1 MNLRDYIAAIKADPD
16 FKGQVVHHQEIPERK
31 PQWAEWPPTLSPILQ
46 QALASQGIDRL
57 YTHQAEAVTAALA
70 GENVVVVTPTASG
83 KTLCYNLPVIQ
94 RRLDDPSAHAL
105 YLFPIK
111 ALEQDQIKAF
121 RALIEAAE
129 CQMSRPDPIR
139 AEIYDGD
146 TPPHRRK
153 KITLNPPAVVL
164 SNPDM
169 VHAAILPY
177 HANWEAFFRSLRF
190 LVLDELHTYKG
201 VFGSHIVQVLR
212 RLFRIAELYGSRPQ
226 IIACSATIQNPG
238 ELAERLAGRPFTV
251 KDQSGAPAAGRHF
264 LFVNPMQLSTST
276 AAARLLRLAVDQDF
290 KTICFTKARKVTELI
305 YTWVTQ
311 SRPDLR
317 RAISAYRA
325 GYLPEERREIE
336 QKLFTGELKGVV
348 STSAL
353 EMGIDIGGLDVCLLC
368 GYPGTI
374 TTTWQRGGRVGRQDR
389 ESLIVLLAQP
399 DALDQYFMKH
409 PEAFFQSSYEAAVV
423 DPKNL
428 PILKE
433 HLVCAAAELPL
444 SADDPHFLQASSAE
458 ALRELLQENR
468 LLKSVDEATWHSRRR
483 YPQREVS
490 LRGIGEAWTIFE
502 EPMKPLPEGKKPR
515 VIGSLDGKR
524 AFTEGHQGA
533 IYLHRA
539 QQYQVMRMDLGR
551 KNVFAR
557 PVTVNYYTRPRSEKE
572 TEILKV
578 RASKPVKNFVVRL
591 GELKVTEWIQGYEK
605 RRISGQE
612 RLSVHELD
620 LPPFI
625 FETVGLWIELED
637 FVPHAIKRLGRDF
650 MGGIHAVEHAAIG
663 LFPLFALCDRDD
675 VGGISTPFHEQVK
688 KSAIFIYDGYPGGI
702 GLAER
707 CFEVIE
713 ELLRKTL
720 EVVETCECEDGCP
733 GCVHSSKCGSGNVPL
748 DKQAAVAVLKMLLG
762 LAPELVAPAGPIEEE
777 PPLRIEALPVAKEE
791 TQGPRIMVFD
801 LETLR
806 GAEEVGGWNN
816 TELMGLAVGVVWD
829 SVDQEMHSFFEKE
842 AGALVTKLRQ
852 ADLVVGFN
860 LLSFDYLVL
869 RAYTAFD
876 LRKLPT
882 FDMLV
887 DVFRRLNYRLSL
899 GHLAE
904 KTLGRRKTAD
914 GLQSLR
920 WVKEGRMDL
929 VERYCR
935 DDVAI
940 TRDLFYHGLEHRK
953 LIFADKQGRLMEL
966 SVDWDLEKILQ
977 TYGLNMGS
985 GPNVK

>member
-1 MNLRDYIAAIKADPD
+1 MNLRDYIRAIQADPD
-16 FKGQVVHHQEIPERK
+16 FKDQVVHHEEIPERQ
-31 PQWAEWPPTLSPILQ
+31 PRWADWPSGLSPALP
-46 QALASQGIDRL
+46 QALREQGIERL
-57 YTHQAEAVTAALA
+57 YTHQAEAISSALA

-94 RRLDDPSAHAL
+94 RRLEDPEAHAL

-111 ALEQDQIKAF
+111 ALEQDQLKTF
-121 RALIEAAE
+121 RALVEAAE
-129 CQMSRPDPIR
+129 CQMSRPDPIE

-146 TPPHRRK
+146 TPSHRRK
-153 KITLNPPAVVL
+153 KITQHPPAVVI

-169 VHAAILPY
+169 VHLGILPY
-177 HANWEAFFRSLRF
+177 HANWENFFRSLRY

-201 VFGSHIVQVLR
+201 VFGSHIVQLLR

-226 IIACSATIQNPG
+226 VIACSATIQNPG
-238 ELAERLAGRPFTV
+238 ELAERLTGRPFTV
-251 KDQSGAPAAGRHF
+251 KDQNGAPAAGRHF
-264 LFVNPMQLSTST
+264 LFLNPARLSTST
-276 AAARLLRLAVDQDF
+276 AAARLLRLAVDQGF
-290 KTICFTKARKVTELI
+290 KTICFTKARRVTELI

-317 RAISAYRA
+317 HAISAYRA

-353 EMGIDIGGLDVCLLC
+353 EMGIDIGGLDVCLLA

-374 TTTWQRGGRVGRQDR
+374 ATTWQRGGRVGRQDR
-389 ESLIVLLAQP
+389 ESLIVLIAQP

-423 DPKNL
+423 DPLNR
-428 PILKE
+428 PILKD

-444 SADDPHFLQASSAE
+444 AANDAHFAPTTSSAE
-458 ALRELLQENR
+458 ALRELELENR
-468 LLKSVDEATWHSRRR
+468 LLKSVDDASWHSRRR

-502 EPMKPLPEGKKPR
+502 EPAKPLPEGRKPR

-524 AFTEGHQGA
+524 AFTEGHEGA

-539 QQYQVMRMDLGR
+539 QQYQALRQDLAR
-551 KNVFAR
+551 RNIFAR

-578 RASKPVKNFVVRL
+578 AAAKPVKNFVVRL
-591 GELKVTEWIQGYEK
+591 GELKVTEWIIGYEK

-612 RLSVHELD
+612 RLSVHDLD

-637 FVPHAIKRLGRDF
+637 FVAAAIQRQGWNF

-675 VGGISTPFHEQVK
+675 VGGISTPMHEQVK

-702 GLAER
+702 GLSER
-707 CFEVIE
+707 CFHVIE
-713 ELLRKTL
+713 ELLLKTL
-720 EVVETCECEDGCP
+720 EVVETCPCEEGCP
-733 GCVHSSKCGSGNVPL
+733 ACIHSNKCGSGNVPL
-748 DKQAAVAVLKMLLG
+748 DKKAAVAVLKMLLG
-762 LAPELVAPAGPIEEE
+762 LAPEMIAAESAGEAE
-777 PPLRIEALPVAKEE
+777 PPLLIEELPVKKAEA
-791 TQGPRIMVFD
+791 QGPRLMVFD
-801 LETLR
+801 LETRR
-806 GAEEVGGWNN
+806 GPEEVGGWLH
-816 TELMGLAVGVVWD
+816 TELMGMAAGVIWD
-829 SVDQEMHSFFEKE
+829 SQDEQFHTYFEKD
-842 AGALVTKLRQ
+842 AAALVTALRR

-860 LLSFDYLVL
+860 ISSFDYGVL
-869 RAYTAFD
+869 RAYTGFD
-876 LRKLPT
+876 LKKLPT
-882 FDMLV
+882 FDMLT
-887 DVFRRLNYRLSL
+887 DIYRRLKYRLSL

-904 KTLGRRKTAD
+904 KTLGAAKLAD
-914 GLQSLR
+914 GVQSLK

-929 VERYCR
+929 VEEYCR
-935 DDVAI
+935 HDVAI
-940 TRDLFYHGLEHRK
+940 TRDLFHFGLKHHK
-953 LIFADKQGRLMEL
+953 LIFADKQGRNLEL
-966 SVDWDLEKILQ
+966 AVDWDLEKIS
-977 TYGLNMGS
+977 NS
-985 GPNVK
+985 FKPKA